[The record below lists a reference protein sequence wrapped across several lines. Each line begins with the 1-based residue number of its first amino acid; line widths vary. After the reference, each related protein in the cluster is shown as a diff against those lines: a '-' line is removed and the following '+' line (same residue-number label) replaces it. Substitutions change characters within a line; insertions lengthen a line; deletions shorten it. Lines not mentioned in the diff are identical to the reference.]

1 MFFEKRC
8 KQSDFFQVFTEKRPD
23 LRLMSIFCY
32 KPGCLKKGL
41 QTTTNHPTKAYFRQ
55 T

>member
-8 KQSDFFQVFTEKRPD
+8 KQPDFFQVFTGKRPN
-23 LRLMSIFCY
+23 LGLMSIFCY
-32 KPGCLKKGL
+32 KPGGLKKGL
-41 QTTTNHPTKAYFRQ
+41 QTTTNPPTKAYFRQ